1 MKTLFEIEKSH
12 FELLNEVAE
21 LDGELTEEMEQR
33 LIINEKDLQG
43 KSIAYLSVIR
53 SNESFESQI
62 DAEIKRLQVMK
73 KRTSKTNEYLKSRL
87 LDAVKLFGEFTSGL
101 TTFGTR
107 KSSSIEILDTKKIP
121 AKFVTVK
128 MINQYSKDEI
138 KKAIKAGEK
147 VNGAILVE
155 KLNLKIK

>member
-21 LDGELTEEMEQR
+21 LDGELTEEMEER

-53 SNESFESQI
+53 LNESFENQI
-62 DAEIKRLQVMK
+62 DAEIKRLQAMK

-107 KSSSIEILDTKKIP
+107 KSSSIEIEDEKQIP

-128 MINQYSKDEI
+128 MTNQYSKDEI

-147 VNGAILVE
+147 VKGAKLVE